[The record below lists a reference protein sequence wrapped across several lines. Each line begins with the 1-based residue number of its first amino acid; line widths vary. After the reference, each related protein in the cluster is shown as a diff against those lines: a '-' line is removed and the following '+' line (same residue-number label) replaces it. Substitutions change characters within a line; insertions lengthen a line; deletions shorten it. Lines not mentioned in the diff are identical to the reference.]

1 MTKTRLELVTSQDKQ
16 LFIPFIMAGDPT
28 AELTIELALA
38 LEEAGADILELGI
51 PYSDPLADGPVI
63 QQAALRALE
72 GNMNLKKAIQ
82 LVPLMRARG
91 LTIPVIIF
99 TYYNP
104 VLQLGEDNV
113 LAMLR
118 KNEIDGILI
127 PDLPFEESRSLS
139 NKCEQVGLP
148 LISLVAPTSKER
160 VQMIANEATGFLYC
174 VSSLGVTGV
183 RKEIDHGIY
192 QFLEAVKKHS
202 KVPVA
207 VGFGIS
213 TREQLTQLSP
223 YCDGMIVGS
232 ALIKLIET
240 KKTELLDSIQ
250 REKALSEIK
259 TFVYSLI
266 S

>member
-1 MTKTRLELVTSQDKQ
+1 MTNTRLEIATSKAKQ
-16 LFIPFIMAGDPT
+16 LFIPFIMAGDPS
-28 AELTIELALA
+28 AELTIEIALT
-38 LEEAGADILELGI
+38 LQKAGADILELGV

-72 GNMNLKKAIQ
+72 GKMNLEKAIQ
-82 LVPLMRARG
+82 LVPLMRDRG

-104 VLQLGEDNV
+104 VLQLGEDKV
-113 LAMLR
+113 LSML
-118 KNEIDGILI
+118 NQNQIDGILI

-139 NKCEQVGLP
+139 DKCEQVGLP

-160 VQMIANEATGFLYC
+160 VQMIANEASGFLYC

-183 RKEIDHGIY
+183 RKEMDDGIY
-192 QFLEAVKKHS
+192 QFLGEVRKHS

-213 TREQLTQLSP
+213 NREQVTLLSP
-223 YCDGMIVGS
+223 HCDGIIVGS

-240 KKTELLDSIQ
+240 KKSELLDSNQ

-259 TFVYSLI
+259 TFVYSII